1 MMKNYVHANIAPTFR
16 AEGAHFV
23 VVETCHW
30 SNSLLVFYSMS
41 NEAYLDTSY
50 AIAHMLATAFKTS
63 LNVSNRN
70 SEWTF
75 EIPLGQFKMFHSNL
89 IYVTMHCMQR
99 LDYVIAFLA

>member
-16 AEGAHFV
+16 AEGTHFV

-30 SNSLLVFYSMS
+30 SNSLLVFDSMS

-50 AIAHMLATAFKTS
+50 AIAHMLATAFKPS

-70 SEWTF
+70 SE
-75 EIPLGQFKMFHSNL
+75 
-89 IYVTMHCMQR
+89 
-99 LDYVIAFLA
+99 